1 MGLSRVQLGS
11 QQVLIALAVVWVF
24 WGCNFVVIK
33 TTLPYIGPFLFAV
46 LRTLFS
52 FVVLAAGL
60 AVAGRLKW
68 PRRNVWRLV
77 LLGLLQT
84 GGFTGFTYLAL
95 VAGGSGRTA
104 LLAFTNPLWATLG
117 AWYVLSERPRPEQ
130 IIAVALALVGIV
142 VVVQPWALHGSLIS
156 SLYALLAGL
165 SLGLASIVV
174 QRLCDD
180 ADADLVHITTWQLLF
195 GLGPLLALAMA
206 VPETPVQI
214 NATMLF
220 GLAYNVV
227 ATAVCW
233 PLWAYILQ
241 RLPAGVANVD
251 TLVIPLI
258 GIMSGWL
265 ILNEELSRLDLIGMA
280 CVSSSLMLLWLTKKK
295 LQRRARY
302 RAPEA
307 TRP

>member
-1 MGLSRVQLGS
+1 MTSSRVQLGS

-52 FVVLAAGL
+52 FLVLAAGL
-60 AVAGRLKW
+60 AVVGRLKW
-68 PRRNVWRLV
+68 PHRNLGALV

-95 VAGGSGRTA
+95 VSGASGRTA
-104 LLAFTNPLWATLG
+104 LLAFTNPLWATLC

-130 IIAVALALVGIV
+130 ITAVGLALAGIMM
-142 VVVQPWALHGSLIS
+142 VVQPWALHGSLVS
-156 SLYALLAGL
+156 SLYALLAGVSLAL
-165 SLGLASIVV
+165 SSIVV
-174 QRLCDD
+174 QRLSDD
-180 ADADLVHITTWQLLF
+180 ADADLIHITTWQLLF
-195 GLGPLLALAMA
+195 GLAPLLLLALVVA
-206 VPETPVQI
+206 EIPVQI
-214 NATMLF
+214 NTTMLF

-233 PLWAYILQ
+233 PLWAYILH

-258 GIMSGWL
+258 GILSGWL
-265 ILNEELSRLDLIGMA
+265 ILNEQLSRLDLVGMA
-280 CVSSSLMLLWLTKKK
+280 CVSSSLLLLWLSKKK
-295 LQRRARY
+295 LRRARY
-302 RAPEA
+302 RASEA